1 MSELQPVFELLE
13 YSLPRVEEALAE
25 GEIPHFEAAIP
36 TWYDA
41 FFSLGERLGVLA
53 EIESLPDPRSQP
65 YVPLP
70 LLIMLTICRFLHCHK
85 SFRRVGEV
93 LLKNQAL
100 LQRLGVAPFLCEHGY
115 YRGKGR
121 KPFDEEC
128 FSEVFRLLGEE
139 PLQELL
145 VHTIQALRQEN
156 PQWFRAGWFVM
167 DSNHFRLKGTR
178 QEYKWCALMLWTPR
192 GLFPVAIE
200 FSPVPGDGETTI
212 GKRLVA
218 RALATYG
225 PGFLRVLVMDAGYLD
240 GGWLR
245 QLKEEHGIDWII
257 KAKED
262 MIVVDEMLKMAQA
275 RGKWRSAPPPKL
287 DGPKEEWP
295 TRHICFTPELYGFVT
310 CGLVVNGCVVRDEYA
325 PTAKHPEA
333 KVMYECL
340 LTSQL
345 AWKGRVIHEGWRHR
359 WDVESTFGQMTTYW
373 GLGKW
378 PLELYAVYRALI
390 LIMALTYTILQAY
403 LTPDRHHQSLQGV
416 ADRLAEEQGASQVL
430 VRVGGACVIA
440 GAALLNRW
448 IARGVLR
455 IGSPSEIANPRA
467 P

>member
-1 MSELQPVFELLE
+1 MSERQPVFELLE
-13 YSLPRVEEALAE
+13 YSLPRVEAALAR

-53 EIESLPDPRSQP
+53 QIEALPEPRPQP

-70 LLIMLTICRFLHCHK
+70 LLIVLTMCRFLHCQP

-93 LLKNQAL
+93 LMKNRAL
-100 LQRLGVAPFLCEHGY
+100 LQRLGVAPVVCEQGY
-115 YRGKGR
+115 YRGQGR

-139 PLQELL
+139 PLQALL
-145 VHTIQALRQEN
+145 AHTIQALRQEN

-167 DSNHFRLKGTR
+167 DSNHFRLKGSR

-192 GLFPVAIE
+192 GLFPVAME

-212 GKRLVA
+212 GQRLVA

-225 PGFLRVLVMDAGYLD
+225 PGFLRVLVMDTGYLD
-240 GGWLR
+240 GPWLR
-245 QLKEEHGIDWII
+245 ELKEEHGIDWII
-257 KAKED
+257 KGKAD
-262 MIVVDEMLKMAQA
+262 MLVVGEMLAMAQE
-275 RGKWRSAPPPKL
+275 RGKWRAAPPPKL
-287 DGPKEEWP
+287 DGPQEERP
-295 TRHICFTPELYGFVT
+295 TRQICFTPDLYGFVT
-310 CGLVVNGCVVRDEYA
+310 YGLPVNGCVVRDVYA
-325 PTAKHPEA
+325 PTAKHPEGS
-333 KVMYECL
+333 VTYECL

-378 PLELYAVYRALI
+378 QVQLFAVYRALI

-403 LTPDRHHQSLQGV
+403 LQPDRHHLSLQGV
-416 ADRLAEEQGASQVL
+416 ADRLAEEQGASHML
-430 VRVGGACVIA
+430 VRVAGACVIA
-440 GAALLNRW
+440 GPALLNRW
-448 IARGVLR
+448 VAHGLLPIRG
-455 IGSPSEIANPRA
+455 P
-467 P
+467 